1 MVARRPLLGSLLG
14 TGLALPFI
22 RPAGAQPAATDW
34 PSRAVRVIVPFPP
47 AGSTDVM
54 TRIYCEQ
61 LQSRLGQNFVIE
73 NRPGA
78 GGNIGM
84 DAIAKSPADG
94 YTLGM
99 ATIGHFS
106 INQYLYSRMP
116 WEIDRDFVAVAL
128 TYELPNVVVV
138 SSQHCPAR
146 TLSEFIAWSRA
157 RPNGITYGSP
167 GVGTTAHLSGA
178 LMAARLNLNA
188 EHVPF
193 RGAAQII
200 PAMLSGDLT
209 VAVDNLASYIPII
222 QEGRMRAFAVTGA
235 ERWPSL
241 PDLPTMAEAG
251 MPDFVITSWAA
262 MVAPAA
268 TPRPVV
274 DRLNAALK
282 AVAEDEAMQRRALQ
296 AGTKLL
302 WSTPEGAAAR
312 GKSERP
318 MWQEAVRITG
328 ARAD

>member
-1 MVARRPLLGSLLG
+1 MIARRPLLGA
-14 TGLALPFI
+14 GLALPFI
-22 RPAGAQPAATDW
+22 RPASAQGEW
-34 PSRAVRVIVPFPP
+34 PNKTVRIIVPFPP

-54 TRIYCEQ
+54 TRIYAEQ
-61 LQSRLGQNFVIE
+61 LQQRLGQNFVIE

-116 WEIDRDFVAVAL
+116 WDIDRDFVAVAL
-128 TYELPNVVVV
+128 TYEMPNVVVV

-146 TLSEFIAWSRA
+146 TLSEFIDWTRA
-157 RPNGITYGSP
+157 RPQGISYGSP

-178 LMAARLNLNA
+178 LMASRLKLNA

-209 VAVDNLASYIPII
+209 VAVDNLGSYIPVI

-241 PDLPTMAEAG
+241 PDLPTMSEAG

-262 MVAPAA
+262 FVAPAA
-268 TPRPVV
+268 TPRPIV
-274 DRLNAALK
+274 DKLNAALK
-282 AVAEDEAMQRRALQ
+282 AISSDEAVQRRALN

-302 WSTPEGAAAR
+302 WSTPEGAAER
-312 GKSERP
+312 GVKERP
-318 MWQEAVRITG
+318 MWQEAVRLTG

>member
-1 MVARRPLLGSLLG
+1 MIARRHLLGA
-14 TGLALPFI
+14 GLALPAVGTAAAQT
-22 RPAGAQPAATDW
+22 PGASTDW
-34 PSRAVRVIVPFPP
+34 PNRPVRVIVPFPP

-54 TRIYCEQ
+54 TRIYAEQ
-61 LQSRLGQNFVIE
+61 LQAKLGQNFVIE

-84 DAIAKSPADG
+84 DAIAKSAPDG

-99 ATIGHFS
+99 ATIGQFS
-106 INQYLYSRMP
+106 INQFLYSRMP
-116 WEIDRDFVAVAL
+116 WDIDRDFAAVAL
-128 TYELPNVVVV
+128 TYELPNVFVV
-138 SSQHCPAR
+138 SRQHCPAR
-146 TLSEFIAWSRA
+146 SLGEFIEWARA
-157 RPNGITYGSP
+157 RPQGISYGSP

-178 LMAARLNLNA
+178 LFTHRLKLNA

-193 RGAAQII
+193 RGAAQIT

-209 VAVDNLASYIPII
+209 CAIDNLASYIPII
-222 QEGRMRAFAVTGA
+222 QEGRMRAFAVTDS
-235 ERWPSL
+235 ERWPNL
-241 PDLPTMAEAG
+241 PEIPTMAEAG

-282 AVAEDEAMQRRALQ
+282 TIVDDEAMRRRALQ

-302 WSTPEGAAAR
+302 WSTPEGAVAR
-312 GKSERP
+312 GRGERP
-318 MWQEAVRITG
+318 MWQEAVRLTG

>member
-1 MVARRPLLGSLLG
+1 MIARRPLLGA
-14 TGLALPFI
+14 GLALPFI
-22 RPAGAQPAATDW
+22 RPASAQGEW
-34 PSRAVRVIVPFPP
+34 PNKTVRIIVPFPP

-54 TRIYCEQ
+54 TRIYAEQ
-61 LQSRLGQNFVIE
+61 LQQRLGQNFVIE

-116 WEIDRDFVAVAL
+116 WDIDRDFVAVAL
-128 TYELPNVVVV
+128 TYEMPNVVVV

-146 TLSEFIAWSRA
+146 TLSEFIDWTRA
-157 RPNGITYGSP
+157 RPQGISYGSP

-178 LMAARLNLNA
+178 LMASRLKLNA

-209 VAVDNLASYIPII
+209 VAVDNLASYIPVI

-251 MPDFVITSWAA
+251 MPDFIITSWAA
-262 MVAPAA
+262 FVAPAA
-268 TPRPVV
+268 TPRPIV
-274 DRLNAALK
+274 DKLNAALK
-282 AVAEDEAMQRRALQ
+282 VISSDEAVQRRALN

-302 WSTPEGAAAR
+302 WSTPEGAAER
-312 GKSERP
+312 GVKERP
-318 MWQEAVRITG
+318 MWQEAVRLTG

>member
-1 MVARRPLLGSLLG
+1 MIARRPLLGA
-14 TGLALPFI
+14 GLALPFI
-22 RPAGAQPAATDW
+22 RQASAQTGEW
-34 PSRAVRVIVPFPP
+34 PNRTVRVVVPYPP
-47 AGSTDVM
+47 SGSTDVM
-54 TRIYCEQ
+54 SRIYAEQ
-61 LQSRLGQNFVIE
+61 LQQKLGQNFVIE

-84 DAIAKSPADG
+84 DAIAKSAPDG

-106 INQYLYSRMP
+106 INQFLYSRMP
-116 WEIDRDFVAVAL
+116 WDIDRDFVTVAL
-128 TYELPNVVVV
+128 TYELPNVVIV
-138 SSQHCPAR
+138 SSQHCPAK
-146 TLSEFIAWSRA
+146 TLQEFIAWA
-157 RPNGITYGSP
+157 RERPQGISYGSP

-178 LMAARLNLNA
+178 LLTHRLKLNA

-193 RGAAQII
+193 RGAAQIT

-209 VAVDNLASYIPII
+209 VAIDNLASYIPII

-241 PDLPTMAEAG
+241 PDLPTMEEAG

-262 MVAPAA
+262 FVMPAG

-274 DRLNAALK
+274 DRLNATLRTI
-282 AVAEDEAMQRRALQ
+282 AEDPVQQRRALQ
-296 AGTKLL
+296 TGTKLL
-302 WSTPEGAAAR
+302 WSTPEAAVER
-312 GKSERP
+312 GKGERP
-318 MWQEAVRITG
+318 MWQEAVRLTG